1 MVERFS
7 KLRVWWNPQLGSSHT
22 FYIPVSTPEEGY
34 KIMNTLAYY
43 DCFLENNNVRGDYA
57 NAGGLQ
63 YFDFEEDDW
72 LDWYYDFDDKYYNS
86 IDEYVEE
93 ERPDLL
99 MFSKNLAGQVSF
111 DHTYTY
117 ENKE

>member
-1 MVERFS
+1 
-7 KLRVWWNPQLGSSHT
+7 
-22 FYIPVSTPEEGY
+22 
-34 KIMNTLAYY
+34 MNTLAYY
-43 DCFLENNNVRGDYA
+43 DCFLENNAVRGDYA

-72 LDWYYDFDDKYYNS
+72 CDWYFDFDDKYYES
-86 IDEYVEE
+86 IDAYVEE

-117 ENKE
+117 KDKE